1 MGMAPHPDTLNEQRR
16 AAEGRSVRRVTL
28 SDSSSPRARVLRVQL
43 AELNRQLATRLLDQ
57 LQMLCSGGEYQWRV
71 ARSHA
76 LDVLNQHD
84 RALHNTVDAVLGMS
98 DAELADFAQFRKGQ
112 EQERP
117 NGNADPTD
125 DDATL

>member
-1 MGMAPHPDTLNEQRR
+1 MGMAPHPDTLLEQRK
-16 AAEGRSVRRVTL
+16 AAEGRSVRRITL

-43 AELNRQLATRLLDQ
+43 AELNRQLHTRLLDQ

-71 ARSHA
+71 ARSQA
-76 LDVLNQHD
+76 LDMLNQHD

-112 EQERP
+112 DTERN
-117 NGNADPTD
+117 NGSNDVP